1 MKKYGK
7 TKEEHHYEK
16 MGECREIVKE
26 MLNFGVS
33 EDQKSQIIYLISLE
47 LEDRDLMLRIKEAVE
62 FQQSEKKEAEK
73 KLILI

>member
-1 MKKYGK
+1 
-7 TKEEHHYEK
+7 